1 MMADDEQP
9 LPLDF
14 FDGLGVLRF
23 ESEILG
29 RCSFRWALPD
39 RLLTKLQSVF
49 VLDNCFRLQRSVGG
63 Q

>member
-1 MMADDEQP
+1 MMADGEQP

-29 RCSFRWALPD
+29 RCSFRWA
-39 RLLTKLQSVF
+39 
-49 VLDNCFRLQRSVGG
+49 
-63 Q
+63 